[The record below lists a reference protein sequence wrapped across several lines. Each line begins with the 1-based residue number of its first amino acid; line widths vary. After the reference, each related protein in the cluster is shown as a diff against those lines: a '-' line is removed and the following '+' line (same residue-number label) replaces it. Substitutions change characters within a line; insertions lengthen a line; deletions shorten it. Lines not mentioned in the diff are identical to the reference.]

1 MHVIGTGGIF
11 AHSPEWLSILRQ
23 TKFSMERPDLLKP
36 LDPIMW
42 VDGKYILWAMGLLAQ
57 VNPGVAIRLLK
68 DHLVSE
74 V

>member
-1 MHVIGTGGIF
+1 
-11 AHSPEWLSILRQ
+11 
-23 TKFSMERPDLLKP
+23 MERPDLLKP